1 MTELLYLSHADV
13 SACGIGM
20 DQIIDV
26 LHEAY
31 RCKGLGGV
39 EMPPKP
45 GVHPQP
51 DCHLHAMPAYIESL
65 GAVGIK
71 WVGAFPT
78 NSAKGLPSISGLIVL
93 NDPETG
99 FPTCVMD
106 CRWVTAKRT
115 GAKTAVAARYLAR
128 PESSAV
134 AIVGCGVQGRSN
146 LEAISCRFDVETV
159 HAYDV
164 SREAAEQF
172 AAEMSGKRYTVQ
184 VVDSAEAAI
193 RGMDIVVS
201 SGPIRERPE
210 PVVEESWLKPG
221 SFSAPVDFDSYFT
234 GAAMQAMDIFATDDV
249 EQFEY
254 YRMLGF
260 FKEAPCGE
268 RVLDLGRLESDET
281 LGRKDDL
288 QRTMS
293 MSLGSGMDDVAVAP
307 LVLAAARKKGLGT
320 ILQT

>member
-1 MTELLYLSHADV
+1 
-13 SACGIGM
+13 
-20 DQIIDV
+20 
-26 LHEAY
+26 
-31 RCKGLGGV
+31 
-39 EMPPKP
+39 
-45 GVHPQP
+45 
-51 DCHLHAMPAYIESL
+51 MPAYIEAL

-78 NSAKGLPSISGLIVL
+78 NAAKALPTISGLIVL
-93 NDPETG
+93 NDAETG
-99 FPTCVMD
+99 FPACVMD

-134 AIVGCGVQGRSN
+134 GIVGCGVQGRSN
-146 LEAISCRFDVETV
+146 LEAISCRFDVDTV
-159 HAYDV
+159 HAYDLN
-164 SREAAEQF
+164 RESAERF
-172 AAEMSGKRYTVQ
+172 AAEMSGRRYIVQ
-184 VVDSAEAAI
+184 VVESAEAAV
-193 RGMDIVVS
+193 RNMDIVVT

-210 PVVEESWLKPG
+210 PVVQESWLKPG

-234 GAAMQAMDIFATDDV
+234 GEAMQAMDIFATDDA

-254 YRMLGF
+254 YRTLGF
-260 FKEAPCGE
+260 FKEAPRGE
-268 RVLDLGRLESDET
+268 RVVDLGRLESGET
-281 LGRKDDL
+281 LGRKDEL

-293 MSLGSGMDDVAVAP
+293 MSLGSGMDDVAVAQ